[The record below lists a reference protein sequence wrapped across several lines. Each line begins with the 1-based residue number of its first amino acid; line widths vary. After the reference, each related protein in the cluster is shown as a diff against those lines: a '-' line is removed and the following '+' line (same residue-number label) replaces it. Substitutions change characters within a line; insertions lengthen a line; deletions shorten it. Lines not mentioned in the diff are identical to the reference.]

1 MLDRLLTCTLNFT
14 IVSLVAALAGGS
26 VLCCYGGLAILLGGD
41 ATTGGLHIA
50 VGIGLA
56 IAAITAARYR
66 NELADRY

>member
-14 IVSLVAALAGGS
+14 IVSLVAILAGGS
-26 VLCCYGGLAILLGGD
+26 VLCSYGGLAIMLGGNL
-41 ATTGGLHIA
+41 AIGGLEA
-50 VGIGLA
+50 GAGIGLA